1 MFWANDS
8 FIQKRGEEAMHFRKS
23 SAETETQTS
32 ERACDKHFWD
42 WFDNLEKSLG
52 SSGKK
57 IKVKTRL

>member
-1 MFWANDS
+1 
-8 FIQKRGEEAMHFRKS
+8 MHFRKS